1 LVSIGLDPFFAS
13 PSIADFVAEAVRWR
27 GSRRYQTARAVL
39 TACYLD
45 PILGTYHPVNWNNLI
60 RPFINVPVDD
70 VAMAAALNFY
80 TDFFAECPADR
91 FLFGKGFLHP
101 L

>member
-1 LVSIGLDPFFAS
+1 
-13 PSIADFVAEAVRWR
+13 
-27 GSRRYQTARAVL
+27 VL

-45 PILGTYHPVNWNNLI
+45 PI
-60 RPFINVPVDD
+60 RPFINVPADD